1 MGDANSI
8 IVVARILAP
17 IQSDNNVINKIQTT
31 QNHNDTNEDIKEHI
45 EIANKIADTP
55 NFIIEDEI
63 IVD

>member
-17 IQSDNNVINKIQTT
+17 IQSDNKVINKIQTT
-31 QNHNDTNEDIKEHI
+31 QNHNDTNEDIKEHT
-45 EIANKIADTP
+45 EIANKIADVLY
-55 NFIIEDEI
+55 FIIEDEI